1 MRLEWD
7 DQRDRRNWL
16 KHKVR
21 FDVALRVFDDPWAV
35 SFLDRI
41 VKGEPRWQTIGMVP
55 RTTGGFVLLLVAHTT
70 MEVVGEEV
78 IRIISARKAT
88 ARERRVDEEG
98 QTS

>member
-1 MRLEWD
+1 MRFDWN
-7 DQRDRRNWL
+7 DQKERRNWL

-21 FDVALRVFDDPWAV
+21 FDVALRVFDDSWAV

-41 VKGEPRWQTIGMVP
+41 VEGEPRWQTIGMVP
-55 RTTGGFVLLLVAHTT
+55 RTTGGSVLLLVAHTS
-70 MEVVGEEV
+70 MELEGEEV

-88 ARERRVDEEG
+88 ARERRVYEES